1 MNKINHFNDLLDDKD
16 ILSLAEDK
24 APFLQDWRGNYSGEA
39 EAVLF
44 PRNTEQVSAI
54 MRRATEQ
61 GLIIVPQGGNTG
73 LVGGG
78 IPDKS
83 GRAFVLSLSRMNKVR
98 SFSKANRSM
107 VVESGCIL
115 QELHKLAEEQDLYFP
130 LNLAAKGSC
139 TIGGNLATN
148 AGG

>member
-1 MNKINHFNDLLDDKD
+1 MNKIHHFNDLLDDKD
-16 ILSLAEDK
+16 ILILAEDK

-54 MRRATEQ
+54 MRRANEQ
-61 GLIIVPQGGNTG
+61 GLVIVPQGGNTG

-83 GRAFVLSLSRMNKVR
+83 GQAFILSLSRMNKVR
-98 SFSKANRSM
+98 SISKANRSM

-115 QELHKLAEEQDLYFP
+115 QELHTLAEEQDLYFP
-130 LNLAAKGSC
+130 LNLAQTRARDHRR
-139 TIGGNLATN
+139 NFFH
-148 AGG
+148 

>member
-39 EAVLF
+39 EAILF

-73 LVGGG
+73 WLVAVYLTSPGG
-78 IPDKS
+78 P
-83 GRAFVLSLSRMNKVR
+83 FVLSLSRMNKVR

-107 VVESGCIL
+107 VWL
-115 QELHKLAEEQDLYFP
+115 NQDVFTGITQ
-130 LNLAAKGSC
+130 AC
-139 TIGGNLATN
+139 
-148 AGG
+148 

>member
-1 MNKINHFNDLLDDKD
+1 MNNIHHFNDLLDDKD
-16 ILSLAEDK
+16 ILSLADDK

-44 PRNTEQVSAI
+44 PRSTEQVSAI
-54 MRRATEQ
+54 MRRAHEQ
-61 GLIIVPQGGNTG
+61 GLSIVPQGGNTG

-83 GRAFVLSLSRMNKVR
+83 GKAFVLSLSRMNKVR
-98 SFSKANRSM
+98 SFSEANRSM

-115 QELHKLAEEQDLYFP
+115 QELHKLA
-130 LNLAAKGSC
+130 
-139 TIGGNLATN
+139 
-148 AGG
+148 

>member
-1 MNKINHFNDLLDDKD
+1 MNKINHFRDLLDDKD

-61 GLIIVPQGGNTG
+61 RLIIVPQGGNTG

-98 SFSKANRSM
+98 SFSKANR
-107 VVESGCIL
+107 
-115 QELHKLAEEQDLYFP
+115 
-130 LNLAAKGSC
+130 
-139 TIGGNLATN
+139 
-148 AGG
+148 